1 MINLKCSLCKDI
13 KDSKLFGKCCR
24 SKSGRKSHCLPCAR
38 TLATTYRNKYKKED
52 ISKFKLLK
60 KISDAKSHNKNRS
73 SRLSKMR
80 LYKGSNKD
88 KIKEMNKTYYQRNIE
103 KVSKVGKLWREN
115 NKDIVKLKKAEFYQ
129 KNKPTIRILRQ
140 KYYKER
146 YGKDVHYRLAV
157 VLRARMRQALKK
169 ESKVGSAVTD
179 LGMSVPDFKKYLEN
193 LFRGGMSWSNYGEWH
208 IDHIKPLSSFNLSSP
223 EEFKIAAHYTN
234 LQPLWKEENLSKGCK
249 VITGMGAINV
259 V

>member
-1 MINLKCSLCKDI
+1 MTKRCNKCEQI
-13 KDSKLFGKCCR
+13 KDVSCFGKAGTFKDGSIKYISSCKECRKKQYNNGKQYYIEAAKTRYQNNREEILER
-24 SKSGRKSHCLPCAR
+24 SKIYQQISSKP
-38 TLATTYRNKYKKED
+38 KE
-52 ISKFKLLK
+52 
-60 KISDAKSHNKNRS
+60 
-73 SRLSKMR
+73 
-80 LYKGSNKD
+80 
-88 KIKEMNKTYYQRNIE
+88 
-103 KVSKVGKLWREN
+103 WREN